1 MQNLSTMHVEFLFL
15 FLFLKLKKNSL
26 NVKETH
32 AQNLFNLMK
41 KKKKKKKTTNI
52 NLLIGRVGLGRRRK
66 EYTTK
71 LYGLVGEDNNT

>member
-1 MQNLSTMHVEFLFL
+1 MRNLSTMHVEFLFL

-32 AQNLFNLMK
+32 AQNLFNLMEK
-41 KKKKKKKTTNI
+41 REEKKKTTNT
-52 NLLIGRVGLGRRRK
+52 NLLIGRVGRRRK